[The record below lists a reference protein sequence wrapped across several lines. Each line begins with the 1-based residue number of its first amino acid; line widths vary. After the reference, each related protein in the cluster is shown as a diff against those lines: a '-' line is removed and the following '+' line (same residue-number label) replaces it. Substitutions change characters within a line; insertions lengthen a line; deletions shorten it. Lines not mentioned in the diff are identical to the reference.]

1 MDNPLIYRQIR
12 VDQKLTDKRLR
23 KYCDELLRR
32 QRVSIAS
39 QRNVSIFRS
48 RHFGGFTMHKQFGLG
63 RLTLAICI
71 SFALPILILIP
82 GTRLIAQTDTG
93 RIQGSVT
100 DQTGA
105 VIPGAS
111 IILTNT
117 ETNATQTISS
127 DGGGN
132 FTLAA
137 LPRANYKAQL
147 KAHCVASQPHSH
159 TLSSYRASQQST
171 HTSTTASSPPP
182 TTPPGL

>member
-1 MDNPLIYRQIR
+1 KLI
-12 VDQKLTDKRLR
+12 DKRLR
-23 KYCDELLRR
+23 KYCDGLLRR

-39 QRNVSIFRS
+39 QWNVSIFHS
-48 RHFGGFTMHKQFGLG
+48 RHFGDLTMHKQSGIG
-63 RLTLAICI
+63 RSTLAICI
-71 SFALPILILIP
+71 SFALLILILIP

-132 FTLAA
+132 FTVAA
-137 LPRANYKAQL
+137 LPRGNYKAQI
-147 KAHCVASQPHSH
+147 KAQGFASQTQSF
-159 TLSSYRASQQST
+159 TLAVSQVQ
-171 HTSTTASSPPP
+171 A
-182 TTPPGL
+182 LNF